1 MFVSDWI
8 IDQYVI
14 VLQDN
19 DHRVREASH
28 RSLKVC
34 AEKIRKG
41 LAPHLRTLIG
51 CWVAG
56 MCDPHGPSAT
66 AARAAF
72 ESAFPPEKQQEVFK
86 FSVKAIVSVSMKHG
100 SLCNVLLPVHFV
112 SSLLA
117 LSPRSWLT
125 HTKYESLGMRLVC
138 GYCRCHLVL
147 GTIPTYGLCYCE
159 PIIAM
164 KILVRYM

>member
-1 MFVSDWI
+1 MFLIGLLTSFLLI
-8 IDQYVI
+8 I
-14 VLQDN
+14 LQDN

-100 SLCNVLLPVHFV
+100 YRKSLNKSRGVYF
-112 SSLLA
+112 
-117 LSPRSWLT
+117 LSKVFRKAS
-125 HTKYESLGMRLVC
+125 
-138 GYCRCHLVL
+138 
-147 GTIPTYGLCYCE
+147 I
-159 PIIAM
+159 
-164 KILVRYM
+164 